1 MQMFFVS
8 NYEAS
13 VIAVGFITGMTDI
26 RPLVQLR
33 YTLIS

>member
-1 MQMFFVS
+1 MFFVS
-8 NYEAS
+8 DYEDEAS